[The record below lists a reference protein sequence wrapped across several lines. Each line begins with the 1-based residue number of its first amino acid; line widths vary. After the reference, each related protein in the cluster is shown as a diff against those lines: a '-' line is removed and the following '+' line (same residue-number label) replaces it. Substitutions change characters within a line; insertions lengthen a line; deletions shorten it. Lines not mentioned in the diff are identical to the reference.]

1 MDNLGMWVVILIL
14 AYAVYRLWDS
24 SERESERHHDR
35 IYKLEWKVEHLEES
49 VFAESREID
58 KKLKEIEDEALEIWG
73 VKSFREL
80 DEEFYSEEERKK
92 FYEWIDDSQR
102 DFYAERSEKIRQAKL
117 KS

>member
-24 SERESERHHDR
+24 SERESERHHER

-49 VFAESREID
+49 VFAEEREIN
-58 KKLKEIEDEALEIWG
+58 KKIKEIENEALEIWG

-80 DEEFYSEEERKK
+80 DDYPEEERKK
-92 FYEWIDDSQR
+92 CFDWIDGSQR

>member
-35 IYKLEWKVEHLEES
+35 IYKLEWKVEHLEEN

-73 VKSFREL
+73 VKSYREL
-80 DEEFYSEEERKK
+80 EGDERKK
-92 FYEWIDDSQR
+92 FFEWIDDANQR
-102 DFYAERSEKIRQAKL
+102 FYADLREKEQQANRE
-117 KS
+117 S